1 MPPPT
6 LAGFYWH
13 YVREVWPVL
22 AALMAIGLVISLI
35 EVSIFRYVGAI
46 VDMLKTTTPDR
57 VLADYGWTFAWMA
70 AVVVIGRPIATI
82 IHDLLVQQS
91 LAPSFTNLVRWQ
103 THRYVLRQTVGFFTN
118 DFAGRIASKII
129 QTGPAL
135 RESAVQVCDAL
146 WFVTIY
152 AFSSLVLF
160 GQLDAWLTVPLAVWI
175 GLFVF
180 VLIYFV
186 PRIRKRSV
194 IVSEAR
200 SMLTG
205 RIVDSYTNI
214 QTVKLFAHTAREDD
228 YARDAVEDHLK
239 KFRHSTRL
247 ITAMSSTVVTMNGLL
262 IAGTTALS
270 VWLWMQGILSLGDI
284 TIASG
289 LAIRIATMSGWIM
302 WTSISIF
309 DNVGAVQEGMET
321 IARPQ
326 DLVDA
331 PDAMELKVTRGEI
344 RFENVTF
351 HYGKKSGI
359 IENLSLTIKPG
370 EKVGLV
376 GRSGAGKSTI
386 ANLLLRFYDV
396 EGGRIV
402 IDGQDI
408 AQVSQ
413 DSLRKQI
420 GLITQD
426 TSLLHRSI
434 RENVLYG
441 RPDAG
446 EDAMRDA
453 IRQAH
458 ADRVRAR
465 PFGPLGQAGVRRACR
480 RARREALGRPAPT
493 RRHRPRAPQG
503 CADPRPRR
511 SDVGARLGG
520 GSGDPGELLPA
531 DGRQDGDRHRPSP
544 LDHRR
549 DGSPGRAR
557 PWPGRRDGQPRRAD
571 PQGRP
576 LRVALD
582 PPIRRLPR
590 RNAAGRVQARH
601 AGGGIADERANSL
614 GWLRLSRGVGLLL
627 RCLRRAPLL
636 LDVAH
641 RKDRDLVEQDRRQRE
656 ADLADRVG
664 RRQHRGDDEGDDD
677 RPAALAPSAPPTRRC
692 RRAQSSVRITGSWK
706 TRPKAK
712 ISVMI
717 SPRYSFTL
725 GSSSIDARPGP
736 PCCSIER
743 KNFIASGITPK

>member
-1 MPPPT
+1 MFRFFENLVDPFRAHDPGMPPPT

-13 YVREVWPVL
+13 YTREVWPVL
-22 AALMAIGLVISLI
+22 AALLGVGLLVSLI

-46 VDMLKTTTPDR
+46 VDMLKTTTPAN
-57 VLADYGWTFAWMA
+57 VLADYGWTFVWMGF
-70 AVVVIGRPIATI
+70 VVIVARPVATI
-82 IHDLLVQQS
+82 LHDLLVQQS

-135 RESAVQVCDAL
+135 RELVVQVCDAL

-152 AFSSLVLF
+152 SVSSLVLF
-160 GQLDAWLTVPLAVWI
+160 AKLDAWLALPLAAWI
-175 GLFVF
+175 GLFIC
-180 VLIYFV
+180 VLVYFV
-186 PRIRKRSV
+186 PRIRERSV

-214 QTVKLFAHTAREDD
+214 QTVKLFAHTSREDE
-228 YARDAVEDHLK
+228 YARDAVEDHTR
-239 KFRHSTRL
+239 KFRASTRL
-247 ITAMSSTVVTMNGLL
+247 ITTMSSTVVVMNGLL
-262 IAGTTALS
+262 IAGTTALAIS
-270 VWLWMQGILSLGDI
+270 LWAQGLLSLGAL

-302 WTSISIF
+302 WTSIGIF

-326 DLVDA
+326 DLVDK
-331 PDAMELKVTRGEI
+331 PDAMELKVTKGEI

-359 IENLSLTIKPG
+359 IENLSLTIAPG

-376 GRSGAGKSTI
+376 GRSGAGKSTM

-396 EGGRIV
+396 EAGRIV

-441 RPDAG
+441 RPDAS

-453 IRQAH
+453 VRQAH
-458 ADRVRAR
+458 AA
-465 PFGPLGQAGVRRACR
+465 PFVPGL
-480 RARREALGRPAPT
+480 
-493 RRHRPRAPQG
+493 
-503 CADPRPRR
+503 
-511 SDVGARLGG
+511 SDHW
-520 GSGDPGELLPA
+520 
-531 DGRQDGDRHRPSP
+531 GRQGFDAHVGERGAKLSGGQRQRVAIARVLLKDAPILVLDEATSALDSEVEAAIQESFSRLMSGKTVIAIAHRLSTIAAMDRLVV
-544 LDHRR
+544 LDHGQIVEM
-549 DGSPGRAR
+549 GSHAELIRKGGLYASLWSRQSGGFLDAAP
-557 PWPGRRDGQPRRAD
+557 PR
-571 PQGRP
+571 
-576 LRVALD
+576 
-582 PPIRRLPR
+582 
-590 RNAAGRVQARH
+590 QA
-601 AGGGIADERANSL
+601 
-614 GWLRLSRGVGLLL
+614 
-627 RCLRRAPLL
+627 
-636 LDVAH
+636 
-641 RKDRDLVEQDRRQRE
+641 
-656 ADLADRVG
+656 
-664 RRQHRGDDEGDDD
+664 
-677 RPAALAPSAPPTRRC
+677 PAASPPYAGTQ
-692 RRAQSSVRITGSWK
+692 A
-706 TRPKAK
+706 A
-712 ISVMI
+712 
-717 SPRYSFTL
+717 
-725 GSSSIDARPGP
+725 
-736 PCCSIER
+736 E
-743 KNFIASGITPK
+743 